1 MKLLR
6 KVTASTDNVANQ
18 ISELQDVSNELV
30 DSILQLI
37 DNLPVIQQSVIDYDK
52 ENAKYGDSLLAEDFT
67 DDLKW
72 TIKQLKDVVQD
83 VQALSTKYT
92 F

>member
-6 KVTASTDNVANQ
+6 KVTASTDNVASQ
-18 ISELQDVSNELV
+18 IGELQDVSNELV

-37 DNLPVIQQSVIDYDK
+37 DDLPAIGQSVVNYDK
-52 ENAKYGDSLLAEDFT
+52 ENAEYGSSMLAEDFA

-72 TIKQLKDVVQD
+72 TIKQLRDVVQS
-83 VQALSTKYT
+83 VQDLSTKYT